1 MSERESTRLG
11 FLHATP
17 AIVSQPSYHSSC
29 VITAAGEEGEATG
42 AGGGAGAAAAVALDN
57 EGHVAGLQLEDAA
70 DFVALGQLLGKRL
83 VEVDVRPRCVLDYAT
98 DSQLR
103 GNGWCVHR
111 TLRM

>member
-1 MSERESTRLG
+1 MRESTRLV
-11 FLHATP
+11 FLTRRS
-17 AIVSQPSYHSSC
+17 IPSYPSSC
-29 VITAAGEEGEATG
+29 VMTAAGEEGEATG

-83 VEVDVRPRCVLDYAT
+83 VEVDVRPRSCMGCLLGHAT
-98 DSQLR
+98 DSRLR